1 MLTLVK
7 KAMRGDKD
15 AFIVLMDK
23 HSGSMLRIAHG
34 YLSQEADIA
43 DVIQDTIL
51 DAYEHLP
58 SLKEPRYFK
67 TWLIRILLNNCNH
80 IYNRNKN
87 YIPLE
92 EISENLT
99 DTAQEVDTPLFKFRE
114 LLSYTETENTASK
127 KRLRGLDRKGE
138 RFLMKKEHRDSDL
151 YEILHF
157 TPEITSEIE
166 HSMDTAY
173 EQIRR
178 DSTKTRKKTNK
189 NSKKKRTFFY
199 MGLAAAF
206 LFAFGFWGFSNP
218 VLAGKIPFL
227 GRIFRLVEND
237 IGYSGNY
244 SENAVQLTD
253 PENPNSNSQDET
265 PNADGFG
272 SDDTTS
278 GNNAYSQTANGVT
291 VTLSEASYSELAL
304 YFSVEIYC
312 EEGFPEDFNWVKN
325 WDEYILSYD
334 FLYMTSSQ
342 QFDFSQADPALYN
355 TDSLSCTEEE
365 GLPTPY
371 NIEGN
376 YADSHTF
383 LGVIR
388 IDLETIRQIMGADA
402 LPPEFIYSFTIQKF
416 WHDMNEGKAVTATS
430 EDGETITL
438 MNRVKKYYD
447 GPWSFT
453 IPVSMEQTNT
463 QTKEL
468 MQTNADG
475 IGISRVTKTPY
486 EIKADIILPA
496 DADPFDYIVAITDA
510 DGKILDSQGEI
521 SEIYSV
527 YGRNTDTVHIYVMD
541 YFTFMDECKAENASL
556 LPEKALLQTT
566 VEW

>member
-1 MLTLVK
+1 
-7 KAMRGDKD
+7 
-15 AFIVLMDK
+15 
-23 HSGSMLRIAHG
+23 
-34 YLSQEADIA
+34 
-43 DVIQDTIL
+43 
-51 DAYEHLP
+51 
-58 SLKEPRYFK
+58 
-67 TWLIRILLNNCNH
+67 
-80 IYNRNKN
+80 
-87 YIPLE
+87 
-92 EISENLT
+92 
-99 DTAQEVDTPLFKFRE
+99 
-114 LLSYTETENTASK
+114 
-127 KRLRGLDRKGE
+127 
-138 RFLMKKEHRDSDL
+138 MKKEHRDSDL

-157 TPEITSEIE
+157 TPEVTSEIE
-166 HSMDTAY
+166 HSMDSAY

-178 DSTKTRKKTNK
+178 DSAKTRKKTNM
-189 NSKKKRTFFY
+189 SPKKKRTLVY
-199 MGLAAAF
+199 MGIAAAF

-227 GRIFRLVEND
+227 GRIFRLVESD

-244 SENAVQLTD
+244 SENAIPLTD
-253 PENPNSNSQDET
+253 PDPENTDNDTSKENPDTEGSY
-265 PNADGFG
+265 
-272 SDDTTS
+272 SDDTS
-278 GNNAYSQTANGVT
+278 SDNSAYSQTVNGVT

-312 EEGFPEDFNWVKN
+312 EDGFPEDFNWVRN

-402 LPPEFIYSFTIQKF
+402 LPPEFTYSFTIQKF
-416 WHDMNEGKAVTATS
+416 WHDMNETKEVTVTS

-447 GPWSFT
+447 GPWNFT

-463 QTKEL
+463 QIKEL

-510 DGKILDSQGEI
+510 DGKILDSQGQI
-521 SEIYSV
+521 AEIYSV
-527 YGRNTDTVHIYVMD
+527 YGRNTDTVHIYVVD
-541 YFTFMDECKAENASL
+541 YDTYMDECKAENAYL
-556 LPEKALLQTT
+556 LPEKSLFQTT